1 MKYIKTDYSVPYS
14 NMALEEYLMESREHC
29 DDYVFFYIHR
39 PSVII
44 GRHQNAY
51 AEINSSFIKE
61 HGIIVSRR
69 ISGGGAVY
77 HDEGNLNFSFITNAP
92 SGKIVDFRPYIEPV
106 VRALKKAGV
115 NAALTG
121 RNDLC
126 IGERKFSGNAQY
138 LANGKVLHH
147 GTLMFNVNVED
158 MLNALNVSEMKIS
171 SKAVESVRS
180 RVVNLKEYLP
190 EDMDIFSFRQLLLNT
205 IFEGEKFGEYLL
217 TDADKNAVER
227 LVREKFST
235 QSYNFGVSRP
245 FEAVKKQKFKAGIVE
260 VSFNVRSNAFAE
272 FCINGDFFCNK
283 NIDGLNNLIAGT
295 KFNEK
300 ALKEKLKAIEF
311 DSYIANF
318 SSKEM
323 LELIFG

>member
-1 MKYIKTDYSVPYS
+1 MKYIKTDYNIPYY
-14 NMALEEYLMESREHC
+14 NMALEEYLMGSDKHR

-51 AEINSSFIKE
+51 AEVNSGYIKE

-92 SGKIVDFRPYIEPV
+92 GGQVVDFRPYIEPV
-106 VRALKKAGV
+106 VRALRKVGV
-115 NAALTG
+115 TAALTG

-138 LANGKVLHH
+138 IASGKVLHH
-147 GTLMFNVNVED
+147 GTLMFDVNVEN

-180 RVVNLKEYLP
+180 RVINLNEYLP
-190 EDMDIFSFRQLLLNT
+190 ESMDILDFKQLLLDT
-205 IFEGEKFGEYLL
+205 FFEGDHFGEYVL
-217 TDADKNAVER
+217 TDEDKNAVER
-227 LVREKFST
+227 LVEVKFSKE
-235 QSYNFGVSRP
+235 SYNFGTPRP
-245 FEAVKKQKFKAGIVE
+245 FAVVKKRKFKAGIVE
-260 VSFNVRSNAFAE
+260 ISFNVKGNVFID

-283 NIDGLNNLIAGT
+283 DIDGIGEYIKGCEFSESAVST
-295 KFNEK
+295 KLSE
-300 ALKEKLKAIEF
+300 LDF
-311 DSYIANF
+311 DSYISNF
-318 SSKEM
+318 TKEEM
-323 LELIFG
+323 LELIFA